1 MKWLFLGIG
10 KATALQFARN
20 GARVI
25 ATDINAEALKSLEGI
40 ENISTKILDV
50 TNKES
55 INQLAKDLDKIDVLF
70 NCAGWVFLL
79 PSNQFLIF
87 VGFYWFIESYLNFS
101 EWTTFW
107 MTYTI
112 VYLLLCVSRK
122 VKAVDFL

>member
-1 MKWLFLGIG
+1 MSAFSSALKKMKWFFFLGIG

-70 NCAGWVFLL
+70 NCAGWVFFIADKLVF
-79 PSNQFLIF
+79 NFF
-87 VGFYWFIESYLNFS
+87 WFYWILPYFS
-101 EWTTFW
+101 EWTTF
-107 MTYTI
+107 
-112 VYLLLCVSRK
+112 
-122 VKAVDFL
+122 

>member
-1 MKWLFLGIG
+1 MIFLGIG

-70 NCAGWVFLL
+70 NCAG
-79 PSNQFLIF
+79 
-87 VGFYWFIESYLNFS
+87 
-101 EWTTFW
+101 
-107 MTYTI
+107 
-112 VYLLLCVSRK
+112 
-122 VKAVDFL
+122 